1 MLPVAAIIGAFL
13 LLGSGIHYTVRH
25 SLPVGWDE
33 PMYLNQ
39 VRFDRDTLLAQGPL
53 VFARKQIGTE
63 PWRPPAYRLVA
74 APVALLAEPTAPT
87 LRLLSLASLLL
98 ASVLL
103 LLAGREVAGS
113 AAGILWAAGFGMAV
127 GPFEA
132 DLLFGTEVT
141 LYPALAGTMLALCRW
156 YRRGA
161 ADRTTGALLAG
172 SAAVGALSKLSFL
185 VVFLPALT
193 AALALA
199 PATTERLR
207 HQIRVAGAAGIGLL
221 LVSPWWI
228 FNWQEAVL
236 YGKSASDFIRDA
248 EPWMSAALLKLLG
261 VPFTVGILA
270 AAGLGLASLPTL
282 RSASDRPARHLLGV
296 LLIGA
301 LPLLVLHMIGEN
313 HRMRLVTPALAPAA
327 GIVPL
332 VLHLS
337 NRLARPAVQ
346 AGAAGVI
353 VLQCLLLSFQTW
365 RQNEKQTDWSSLRE
379 LTHQRGITNPT
390 VMQLGLGMAF
400 NPPQIMYAY
409 RQQGET
415 IRARWLWRWEH
426 GPINWQQ
433 VYRRIDDSADVVVTR
448 ADTGRGGPQ
457 SDNRHNHTLARQL
470 IAGGRWMVDTL
481 PFTESGGP
489 SILVFF
495 RRPEG

>member
-1 MLPVAAIIGAFL
+1 
-13 LLGSGIHYTVRH
+13 
-25 SLPVGWDE
+25 
-33 PMYLNQ
+33 
-39 VRFDRDTLLAQGPL
+39 
-53 VFARKQIGTE
+53 
-63 PWRPPAYRLVA
+63 
-74 APVALLAEPTAPT
+74 
-87 LRLLSLASLLL
+87 
-98 ASVLL
+98 
-103 LLAGREVAGS
+103 
-113 AAGILWAAGFGMAV
+113 MAV

-141 LYPALAGTMLALCRW
+141 LYPALAGTMLALSRW

-161 ADRTTGALLAG
+161 ADWTTCTLLAG

-193 AALALA
+193 ASLALA

-228 FNWQEAVL
+228 FNWPEAVR
-236 YGKSASDFIRDA
+236 YGKYASDFIRDS
-248 EPWMSAALLKLLG
+248 EPWLSAALLKLLG
-261 VPFTVGILA
+261 WPFTVGILL

-282 RSASDRPARHLLGV
+282 RSAADRPARHLLVV

-313 HRMRLVTPALAPAA
+313 HRMRLVTPALAAAA
-327 GIVPL
+327 GAVPL
-332 VLHLS
+332 ALHLS
-337 NRLARPAVQ
+337 NRLGRPAVQ
-346 AGAAGVI
+346 AGAAGII

-365 RQNEKQTDWSSLRE
+365 RQNEKQTDWSLLRE
-379 LTHQRGITNPT
+379 LAHRRGITSPT

-400 NPPQIMYAY
+400 NPPQITYAY
-409 RQQGET
+409 RQRGEP

-433 VYRRIDDSADVVVTR
+433 VHRRIDDSADVVVTR

-470 IAGGRWMVDTL
+470 LAGGRWMVDTL